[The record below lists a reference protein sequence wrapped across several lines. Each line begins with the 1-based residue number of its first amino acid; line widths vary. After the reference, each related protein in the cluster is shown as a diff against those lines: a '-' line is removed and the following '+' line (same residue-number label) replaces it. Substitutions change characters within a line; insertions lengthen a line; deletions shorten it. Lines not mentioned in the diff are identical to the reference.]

1 MHAMQVR
8 KYGITLAMISQ
19 RTAVVA
25 KTALSQCEN
34 VIAFK
39 SVDQTGL
46 DYLEAVLGPQAR
58 DILPNLQQGEA
69 LVCGPAVS
77 SDYPVAVTLSTSP
90 IVAQTMP
97 VTSAAI
103 ADPEGPTGSLL

>member
-1 MHAMQVR
+1 MQVR
-8 KYGITLAMISQ
+8 KYGLTLILVSQ

-46 DYLEAVLGPQAR
+46 DYLEAVLGSHAR
-58 DILPNLQQGEA
+58 DMLPALQGEA

-77 SDYPVAVTLSTSP
+77 SDSPVAIKV
-90 IVAQTMP
+90 IDH
-97 VTSAAI
+97 
-103 ADPEGPTGSLL
+103 DP